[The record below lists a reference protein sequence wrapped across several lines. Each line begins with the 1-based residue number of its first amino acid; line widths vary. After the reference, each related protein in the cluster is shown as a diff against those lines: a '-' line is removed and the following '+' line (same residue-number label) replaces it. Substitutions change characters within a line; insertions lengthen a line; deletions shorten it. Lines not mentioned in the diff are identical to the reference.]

1 MIAHTECNLT
11 LADDMCSINFCL
23 MAPKKHFSLS
33 NHSGCQV
40 VNPFTQCMRPKLK
53 KLKDFLS
60 MVFYW
65 GPVQFLSFESQ
76 CTINF
81 RRLSVEQHEVLL
93 RNFIAF
99 VGSSLEFFSSLRSP
113 LNTLLLLQSRRT
125 LRCRKTEKNNHHV
138 NDSHLGDASSLCC
151 LWKFAKRNI

>member
-1 MIAHTECNLT
+1 MQFNACRRHVQYKFLFDGSKKNTSLYQIIQAVRLLT
-11 LADDMCSINFCL
+11 PS
-23 MAPKKHFSLS
+23 
-33 NHSGCQV
+33 HSAV
-40 VNPFTQCMRPKLK
+40 RPKLK

-81 RRLSVEQHEVLL
+81 RHLSVEQHEVLL

-151 LWKFAKRNI
+151 L